1 MCTGERFGIVVQ
13 ARLNSSRLPRK
24 ALHPIRG
31 KSLLYRLCDRMT
43 QSREAQTLLVATS
56 DQPQDKEIQE
66 VCRARGIPVFRGPER
81 DLTSRLLGAAQAH
94 NLTAFVRVTGDNPL
108 TDPEGIDELISTFRA
123 DGADYV
129 HNAHRSGYPYGTG
142 AEVVRTSALARCDR
156 ELQDEDEREN
166 FIIFMRQHPD
176 TFPCVRLSAPAHL
189 LRPEYFL
196 TVDYQEDVQLMS
208 RIYAEFDGRDDVKLT
223 NIIDFLDANPKVAA
237 LNRYRHSQF
246 PE

>member
-56 DQPQDKEIQE
+56 DQPQDKEIQDA
-66 VCRARGIPVFRGPER
+66 CRARGIPVFRGSER

-108 TDPEGIDELISTFRA
+108 TDPEGIDELIS
-123 DGADYV
+123 
-129 HNAHRSGYPYGTG
+129 
-142 AEVVRTSALARCDR
+142 
-156 ELQDEDEREN
+156 
-166 FIIFMRQHPD
+166 
-176 TFPCVRLSAPAHL
+176 
-189 LRPEYFL
+189 
-196 TVDYQEDVQLMS
+196 
-208 RIYAEFDGRDDVKLT
+208 
-223 NIIDFLDANPKVAA
+223 
-237 LNRYRHSQF
+237 
-246 PE
+246 